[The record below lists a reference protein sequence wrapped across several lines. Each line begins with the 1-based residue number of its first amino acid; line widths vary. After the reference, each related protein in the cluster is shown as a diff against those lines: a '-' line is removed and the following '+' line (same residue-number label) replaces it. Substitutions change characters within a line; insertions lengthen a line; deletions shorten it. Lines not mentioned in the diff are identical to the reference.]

1 MLEQIEIQLEELRQA
16 EELEAQVRAMV
27 AAKRQRLAS
36 LLREFAG
43 VRKQEQEAVLA
54 AAPAPSA
61 PEPVLEEKP
70 LLEEKPVLQAKKDRP
85 YGAPGAPRDLLAE
98 SGAKPASQMASKG
111 ATALLKDKNAVAKSP
126 SAQHVFQSLNRLVGG
141 TKDSTLKH

>member
-27 AAKRQRLAS
+27 AAKRQRLAA

-61 PEPVLEEKP
+61 PEPV
-70 LLEEKPVLQAKKDRP
+70 LEEKPVLQAKKDRP